1 VPIDIA
7 HFEDAETLG
16 PPPTSERIL
25 QFLRR
30 NGGRAFTRSEIAAG
44 IDADPETVGTNLTRL
59 KERGTV
65 RHRSPYWA
73 LAPEATSADSADG
86 EATTD
91 QSELEERVQ
100 SMAGPG
106 GRHGTHGR
114 AADAF
119 VEAVESE
126 IGEGIEA
133 VYLFGSVARGTET
146 ERSDVDVLAVV
157 ADDAEFGAVDD
168 RLLAIAYDV
177 QLEHGVVVEVHT
189 LRTKAFR
196 ERRDRGEPFVRTVVE
211 EGVRRV

>member
-106 GRHGTHGR
+106 VGT
-114 AADAF
+114 
-119 VEAVESE
+119 EPT
-126 IGEGIEA
+126 
-133 VYLFGSVARGTET
+133 VARPM
-146 ERSDVDVLAVV
+146 RSSRRSRAKSARVSRRSICSAPWPG
-157 ADDAEFGAVDD
+157 EPRPSGATLTCWRSSQTTPNSVPSTTDCSPSHTTY
-168 RLLAIAYDV
+168 RR
-177 QLEHGVVVEVHT
+177 EHGVVVEVHT
-189 LRTKAFR
+189 LRTEAFR
-196 ERRDRGEPFVRTVVE
+196 VRRDRGEPFVRTVVE